1 MNGIIFIGPQAS
13 GKSTFYLQNFFST
26 HIRINLDM
34 LKTRHR
40 ERIIFEAC
48 LQGKQPCVID
58 NTNPTKEDR
67 EKYIRLFKQHGFSI
81 TGYFFDS
88 TFEECIT
95 RNNCRTGKG
104 RIPEIGIKSTFKKM
118 SLPNYDE
125 GYLSLYRVKTQNQG
139 FITEEWAQ

>member
-58 NTNPTKEDR
+58 NTNPTKEER
-67 EKYIRLFKQHGFSI
+67 QSYLSLFKQYDFNV

-88 TFEECIT
+88 VFEDCIT
-95 RNNCRTGKG
+95 RNNLRTGKAKV
-104 RIPEIGIKSTFKKM
+104 PEVGIKSTFKKM
-118 SLPNYDE
+118 CIPTYDE
-125 GYLSLYRVKTQNQG
+125 GYTKLYVVKSQDNQ
-139 FITEEWAQ
+139 FAIEEWAR